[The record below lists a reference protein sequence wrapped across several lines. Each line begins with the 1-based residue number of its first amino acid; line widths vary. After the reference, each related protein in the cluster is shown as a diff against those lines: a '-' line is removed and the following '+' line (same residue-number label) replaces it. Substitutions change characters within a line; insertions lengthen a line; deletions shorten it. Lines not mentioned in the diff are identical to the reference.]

1 MGGVPFF
8 ESLEKFAGLYFGFFL
23 KKKDNSWMTAVMQ
36 VYLDGRIHDVVQL
49 EQRNNMKQKL
59 IEDIINSNSSLFMII
74 YQIKKTS
81 RNFIAL

>member
-1 MGGVPFF
+1 
-8 ESLEKFAGLYFGFFL
+8 
-23 KKKDNSWMTAVMQ
+23 MTAVMQ